1 MKNLT
6 KHWIKLVL
14 VYNIVCIVVSLL
26 FYFFKLVP
34 NLLCYPPNSIDN
46 DFQVIINGLTYT
58 QQYVMIVLSSI
69 VFENII
75 LIYSLKK
82 TNKLR
87 LKLINCPKSD
97 SSKAYYELSKSILK
111 IPKLIYVIQVIV
123 PIIMIAITFSL
134 LKGDLFIT
142 LKVCLL
148 FFSMLTLIASI
159 AYIFSKKTFQNI
171 LVDIFYELSD
181 YTEIDSNFNNYVKRS
196 SVKNT
201 IFIVTVPMFIV
212 TAILIALSGYAS
224 VINETGD
231 LTYIFYN
238 QQLNT
243 LSIPDTSE
251 NPTNDLMNIL
261 SEINYRKDLDT
272 YFIISPD
279 NQIITSNNEELSE
292 FFTIYLE
299 QLSPTQPEKNR
310 IYDFYGDDSQG
321 VFRKVNIN
329 GQDWTIGV
337 RYNLV
342 STDILID
349 ILTMIVILF
358 ITNIVLLRYFANYLM
373 GELKRISNALL
384 NIAKENDID
393 SNKKLPVV
401 SNDELGDLVNAFNE
415 IQELT
420 QNNIDQIHKNQN
432 MLMER
437 ERLASLGQLIGGI
450 AHNLKTPIM
459 SISGASEGL
468 TDLIKEYDASIGDP
482 EVTYKD
488 HHAIAKDM
496 YDWVSKIKSYSEYMS
511 DVITA
516 VKGQAV
522 TLSENE
528 TTSFDINELVKRVNI
543 LMKHE
548 LKNALIT
555 LNVQLNVDKET
566 TLNGDITSLVQVIN
580 NMISNSI
587 QSYNGEPNKSIDL
600 IIDKKGN
607 NIIISIKD
615 YGSGLPDAVK
625 EKLFK
630 EMITTKGK
638 NGTGLGLFMSY
649 STIKAHF
656 NGNITFDTE
665 KGKGTT
671 FHIILPL

>member
-14 VYNIVCIVVSLL
+14 VYNIVCIVVSFL
-26 FYFFKLVP
+26 FYFFRLVP
-34 NLLCYPPNSIDN
+34 TLLCYPPNSIDN
-46 DFQVIINGLTYT
+46 DFQVLINGLTFT
-58 QQYVMIVLSSI
+58 QQYVMIVLSSML
-69 VFENII
+69 FENII
-75 LIYSLKK
+75 LIYSLRKI
-82 TNKLR
+82 NKLR
-87 LKLINCPKSD
+87 LKLINCPKNET
-97 SSKAYYELSKSILK
+97 SKAYYELSKNISK
-111 IPKLIYVIQVIV
+111 IPILIYIIQVVV

-148 FFSMLTLIASI
+148 FFSMLMLMASI

-171 LVDIFYELSD
+171 LVDIFYEISA
-181 YTEIDSNFNNYVKRS
+181 YTKIDSNFNNYVKRS

-201 IFIVTVPMFIV
+201 IFIVTIPMFVV

-231 LTYIFYN
+231 LTYTFYN
-238 QQLNT
+238 QQLDSLEVPNTLDNPSNT
-243 LSIPDTSE
+243 LST
-251 NPTNDLMNIL
+251 LL
-261 SEINYRKDLDT
+261 SNLTYRKDIDT

-279 NQIITSNNEELSE
+279 GIVHTSNNEELSE
-292 FFTIYLE
+292 FFTIYLD
-299 QLSPTQPEKNR
+299 QLSPTLPEKNR
-310 IYDFYGDDSQG
+310 VYDFYGDDSQG
-321 VFRKVNIN
+321 VFRKVEIN
-329 GQDWTIGV
+329 GEIWTIGV

-342 STDILID
+342 STNVLIGL
-349 ILTMIVILF
+349 LTMTIVLF

-393 SNKKLPVV
+393 ANKKLPVV
-401 SNDELGDLVNAFNE
+401 SNDESGDLVNAFNE

-420 QNNIDQIHKNQN
+420 KNNINQIHKSQN

-459 SISGASEGL
+459 SISGAAEGL
-468 TDLIKEYDASIGDP
+468 TDLIKEYDTSIGDV
-482 EVTYKD
+482 EVTNED

-496 YDWVSKIKSYSEYMS
+496 YDWVQKIKSHTEYMS

-522 TLSENE
+522 TLSENDNI
-528 TTSFDINELVKRVNI
+528 SFDMDELVKRIDI

-548 LKNALIT
+548 LKNAL
-555 LNVQLNVDKET
+555 VQLNVQMKIDEHT
-566 TLNGDITSLVQVIN
+566 TLHGDITSLVQVIN

-587 QSYNGEPNKSIDL
+587 QAYNGKPNKSIDL
-600 IIDKKGN
+600 IIDKKDN
-607 NIIISIKD
+607 NILIVVKD
-615 YGSGLPDAVK
+615 YGSGLPEEVQD
-625 EKLFK
+625 KLFK

-656 NGNITFDTE
+656 NGDITFTTSS
-665 KGKGTT
+665 KGTT
-671 FHIILPL
+671 FYITIPMN